1 MVIFGI
7 DLVLLIPALM
17 ISATPVLLAAI
28 GEAVVEKSGVLNLG
42 VEGMMITG
50 AVIGFIIA
58 VNTQVPIYGFFCA
71 GIAGALLSVIFA
83 LLTQYMMSNQVATGL
98 GLTMVGLGLSA
109 LIGKPYEGIKSPT
122 LAKIEIPILSDIP
135 ILGPMIFSHDAI
147 VYFSIFIIVMFGG
160 ATAGIGGAYI
170 SLARVPQ
177 WTEGMTA
184 GAGWIAL
191 ALVVFASWKPWRV
204 LVGAYLFGGITVLQL
219 NLQAIGVAIPVEIL
233 SMSPYL
239 VTIVVLVG
247 ISLFGHH
254 TAPGSLA
261 RPFHASQ

>member
-122 LAKIEIPILSDIP
+122 LTKIEIPILSDIP
-135 ILGPMIFSHDAI
+135 IIGPMIFSHDAI
-147 VYFSIFIIVMFGG
+147 VYFSIFV
-160 ATAGIGGAYI
+160 
-170 SLARVPQ
+170 
-177 WTEGMTA
+177 
-184 GAGWIAL
+184 IAL
-191 ALVVFASWKPWRV
+191 VAFVINKTRIGLVLRAVGENQEAAHALGYKVIRIRF
-204 LVGAYLFGGITVLQL
+204 I
-219 NLQAIGVAIPVEIL
+219 AI
-233 SMSPYL
+233 M
-239 VTIVVLVG
+239 
-247 ISLFGHH
+247 F
-254 TAPGSLA
+254 
-261 RPFHASQ
+261 

>member
-50 AVIGFIIA
+50 AVSGFIIA

-71 GIAGALLSVIFA
+71 AVAGALLSVIFA

-109 LIGKPYEGIKSPT
+109 LIGKPCLLYTSPS
-122 LAKIEIPILSDIP
+122 PRDRSLSRMP
-135 ILGPMIFSHDAI
+135 SSA
-147 VYFSIFIIVMFGG
+147 
-160 ATAGIGGAYI
+160 
-170 SLARVPQ
+170 
-177 WTEGMTA
+177 
-184 GAGWIAL
+184 
-191 ALVVFASWKPWRV
+191 
-204 LVGAYLFGGITVLQL
+204 
-219 NLQAIGVAIPVEIL
+219 
-233 SMSPYL
+233 
-239 VTIVVLVG
+239 
-247 ISLFGHH
+247 
-254 TAPGSLA
+254 
-261 RPFHASQ
+261 